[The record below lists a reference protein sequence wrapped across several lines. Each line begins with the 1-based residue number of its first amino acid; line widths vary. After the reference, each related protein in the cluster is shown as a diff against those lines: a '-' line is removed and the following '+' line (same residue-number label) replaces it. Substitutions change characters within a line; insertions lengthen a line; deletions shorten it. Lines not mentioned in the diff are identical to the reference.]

1 MADVTVVIGTDNKG
15 AVTGIK
21 QVGDAVEDVEKKS
34 GKASSALGDV
44 AKIAGGFVV
53 AQGLMKLPGLIGG
66 FIGGASD
73 LNESLSK
80 VQTVFGSSAGDID
93 AWSKTAATGMGMTRG
108 AALEAAGTFGNFLQA
123 MGATTPAA
131 ADMSK
136 KMVQLATDL
145 GSFNNADPTEVLL
158 ALRSGLSGESEPL
171 RKFGVALS
179 EAAVSAKAVQLGLSA
194 TGKELTEQQKIQA
207 RYAIIMDQTK
217 TAQGDFARTSGG
229 LANQT
234 KILKAELGDAAN
246 QIGTAFLPGVV
257 AVAGALISALPA
269 IMQVGGA
276 VGGALMNG
284 IRDLAPYAEA
294 LGVAFS
300 EKILP
305 ALVDFAKN
313 DIAPKLEEMRDFFE
327 TVAPKVQD
335 MASELADKLQPAVE
349 TVINFLG
356 DHKEILGGFA
366 IAVGILTAAWIAY
379 TLATTAAAIATA
391 IVTAPL
397 TAIVLVLAAVAAGAI
412 LLYQNWDTLTA
423 KFPVLGQVA
432 DAIKEKLNAFT
443 GWITGT
449 FAPALMKI
457 YDAIKDALD
466 KAVGYVK
473 DHADDIKAA
482 IEPPL
487 QALAAV
493 AKAAFEQM
501 KIQIETAWGVIKGVV
516 DVFMGVFT
524 GDWQRAW
531 DGVKEIFKAV
541 WDGLKATAQ
550 NGVNLVKELIP
561 IMKEIGKSIME
572 AFRDGITGIWDTW
585 IWPFFKGLPGQ
596 IKSALGDLSRL
607 LWDVGKAIAQGLLDG
622 LVEGAKAVW
631 GEVSSW
637 GGKIKSLKGPMDVD
651 RKLLTPQ
658 GYAIALSLEDG
669 LTAGFNEVVLPAVS
683 QWARE
688 ITTSFKTGTDMYADV
703 PDYVKRLSPAA
714 GGSKSNADPYVP
726 FNTSWYIG
734 GGQSVMGPSD
744 ASKIPVGSYIPGLG
758 YKTATGWEQ
767 TMGAAAAVDA
777 AYKNGTYQSGLLTGM
792 QPQVIQLTVD
802 GHVLATAVTNHL
814 ARAM

>member
-217 TAQGDFARTSGG
+217 TAQGDFARTSDG

-234 KILKAELGDAAN
+234 KILKAMFSDAAN
-246 QIGTAFLPGVV
+246 ELGTALLPGVV
-257 AVAGALISALPA
+257 AVAGALIQLLPYALSVGAAIGGPLLEGIKTVAGIVADFALDNLVGPLQSLATMTWDALKDGVAALVTLWGLEWDALKAGINALKDLVSANWGS
-269 IMQVGGA
+269 VKEGA
-276 VGGALMNG
+276 AALKEMAEAKFDQLAPQFDKLKTAAAG
-284 IRDLAPYAEA
+284 LDMKDVREGLRDLKEKAQPALDVLQPLAERVLNA
-294 LGVAFS
+294 LKDGFDDVKEALKPLGPAVADLVEAFRPLTPILEPLGKILGVA
-300 EKILP
+300 
-305 ALVDFAKN
+305 LV
-313 DIAPKLEEMRDFFE
+313 
-327 TVAPKVQD
+327 V
-335 MASELADKLQPAVE
+335 
-349 TVINFLG
+349 
-356 DHKEILGGFA
+356 
-366 IAVGILTAAWIAY
+366 
-379 TLATTAAAIATA
+379 AAAALLLALEGLVKFIAET
-391 IVTAPL
+391 L
-397 TAIVLVLAAVAAGAI
+397 TLTIEAIVLTIKGITLALEFVTNYIGPWIGTLAEKIGEIVETIEGPISTVISFMYSAGEFI
-412 LLYQNWDTLTA
+412 
-423 KFPVLGQVA
+423 
-432 DAIKEKLNAFT
+432 
-443 GWITGT
+443 
-449 FAPALMKI
+449 
-457 YDAIKDALD
+457 
-466 KAVGYVK
+466 VK
-473 DHADDIKAA
+473 GLWNGI
-482 IEPPL
+482 
-487 QALAAV
+487 
-493 AKAAFEQM
+493 
-501 KIQIETAWGVIKGVV
+501 TAWGGWLKDNITGWAGGIIDAAKG
-516 DVFMGVFT
+516 
-524 GDWQRAW
+524 
-531 DGVKEIFKAV
+531 
-541 WDGLKATAQ
+541 
-550 NGVNLVKELIP
+550 
-561 IMKEIGKSIME
+561 
-572 AFRDGITGIWDTW
+572 AFRIGSPSKEFEYIGQMVVQGFVHGIAMD
-585 IWPFFKGLPGQ
+585 
-596 IKSALGDLSRL
+596 
-607 LWDVGKAIAQGLLDG
+607 
-622 LVEGAKAVW
+622 
-631 GEVSSW
+631 
-637 GGKIKSLKGPMDVD
+637 GPM
-651 RKLLTPQ
+651 
-658 GYAIALSLEDG
+658 AIE
-669 LTAGFNEVVLPAVS
+669 AVS
-683 QWARE
+683 NWGRE
-688 ITTSFKTGTDMYADV
+688 ITTSFKTGMAEGWGGTVTTDGGGGQGWNWLPGADMYANV
-703 PDYVKRLSPAA
+703 PDYVKKLSPAA
-714 GGSKSNADPYVP
+714 GGSKSNAGPYVP
-726 FNTSWYIG
+726 FNTPWYIG
-734 GGQSVMGPSD
+734 GGQTVMGPGDS
-744 ASKIPVGSYIPGLG
+744 SKIPVGAYIPGLG

>member
-1 MADVTVVIGTDNKG
+1 
-15 AVTGIK
+15 
-21 QVGDAVEDVEKKS
+21 
-34 GKASSALGDV
+34 
-44 AKIAGGFVV
+44 
-53 AQGLMKLPGLIGG
+53 
-66 FIGGASD
+66 
-73 LNESLSK
+73 
-80 VQTVFGSSAGDID
+80 
-93 AWSKTAATGMGMTRG
+93 
-108 AALEAAGTFGNFLQA
+108 
-123 MGATTPAA
+123 
-131 ADMSK
+131 
-136 KMVQLATDL
+136 
-145 GSFNNADPTEVLL
+145 
-158 ALRSGLSGESEPL
+158 
-171 RKFGVALS
+171 
-179 EAAVSAKAVQLGLSA
+179 
-194 TGKELTEQQKIQA
+194 
-207 RYAIIMDQTK
+207 MDQTK

-313 DIAPKLEEMRDFFE
+313 DIAPKLEGMRDFFE

-572 AFRDGITGIWDTW
+572 AFRDGITGIWNTW
-585 IWPFFKGLPGQ
+585 VWPFFKGLPGQ
-596 IKSALGDLSRL
+596 IKNALGDLSRL

-637 GGKIKSLKGPMDVD
+637 GGKIKSLKGPMEVD

-658 GYAIALSLEDG
+658 GYAISVSLAEG
-669 LTAGFNEVVLPAVS
+669 LVSGFSEVVVPAVS
-683 QWARE
+683 AMAGS
-688 ITTSFKTGTDMYADV
+688 IKSLYDDV
-703 PDYVKRLSPAA
+703 PAYVKKFSPAA
-714 GGSKSNADPYVP
+714 GGSKSGGAYTP
-726 FNTSWYIG
+726 FETPWYIG
-734 GGQSVMGPSD
+734 GGQSVAGPANGSD
-744 ASKIPVGSYIPGLG
+744 IPVGSYVPGLG
-758 YKTATGWEQ
+758 YKTENGWEQ
-767 TMGAAAAVDA
+767 TLGAAASINQAYASGQYGSGVSVDPVPKVVINIDTVNAATKEDAVQAGGDI
-777 AYKNGTYQSGLLTGM
+777 AYAIRARGGM
-792 QPQVIQLTVD
+792 LP
-802 GHVLATAVTNHL
+802 A
-814 ARAM
+814 